1 LAIVTDYAF
10 RACTNPACRLRY
22 PVASDDVRGRDC
34 PRCGAAA
41 EVVAHAAAQ
50 RERRAS
56 TPPTSAERPQVEVL
70 VDNVRSL
77 YNVGSIFRTA
87 DGAGIRCLHLCG
99 ITPTPEN
106 PKLAKTALGAQEAV
120 AWRYWPNA
128 LEAAQ
133 ALRAEG
139 AYLMALERTPAALS
153 LQSVQPAA
161 KRLLIVGNE
170 VAGVDPG
177 LLELADSC
185 IAIPMAGR
193 KHSLNVASAF
203 GIAAYVVAGWI

>member
-1 LAIVTDYAF
+1 VTDYVV
-10 RACTNPACRLRY
+10 RACTNAACRLRY
-22 PVASDDVRGRDC
+22 PAAIGDTYGHDC

-41 EVVAHAAAQ
+41 KIVAHVEGESEQ
-50 RERRAS
+50 ETSGQSPAS
-56 TPPTSAERPQVEVL
+56 RQPQVEVL

-87 DGAGIRCLHLCG
+87 DGAGIRRLHLCG

-106 PKLAKTALGAQEAV
+106 PKLAKTALGAEESV

-133 ALRAEG
+133 ALQADG
-139 AYLMALERTPAALS
+139 AYLMALERTPAALL
-153 LQSVQPAA
+153 LQSAQSAP
-161 KRLLIVGNE
+161 KTLLIVGNE
-170 VAGVDPG
+170 VAGVDPAI
-177 LLELADSC
+177 LDLADIC

-193 KHSLNVASAF
+193 KRSLNVATAF
-203 GIAAYVVAGWI
+203 GIAAYVIAGWV